1 MLLLS
6 ISSDS
11 KNSLRTANWHQIR
24 ESNGES
30 RRITNIWKSH
40 KAVIVKHHEA
50 LWNDSKYNPHDEAHR
65 LKSIDSTPF
74 INRVWLI
81 WHHIDTKLVQK
92 RLYKKAE
99 SYPLTDDSLLFCL
112 CSCAFLRGSN
122 EVIPPNRLYG
132 PKDFFAGPFLICGDG
147 GEDLI
152 SLTDSQITKYEKK
165 YHSPLI
171 FLELYPEPITLKCT
185 PELYAKCM
193 GEEHQHDTQENE
205 HDER

>member
-1 MLLLS
+1 MERKFAVYRS
-6 ISSDS
+6 ITPMMNQDITI
-11 KNSLRTANWHQIR
+11 KWANR
-24 ESNGES
+24 AS
-30 RRITNIWKSH
+30 
-40 KAVIVKHHEA
+40 
-50 LWNDSKYNPHDEAHR
+50 PHDEAYR

-74 INRVWLI
+74 INPVWLI

-122 EVIPPNRLYG
+122 EVMPPNRLYG

-171 FLELYPEPITLKCT
+171 FLELYPKPITLKCT

-193 GEEHQHDTQENE
+193 GEEHRHDAQENE
-205 HDER
+205 RDER